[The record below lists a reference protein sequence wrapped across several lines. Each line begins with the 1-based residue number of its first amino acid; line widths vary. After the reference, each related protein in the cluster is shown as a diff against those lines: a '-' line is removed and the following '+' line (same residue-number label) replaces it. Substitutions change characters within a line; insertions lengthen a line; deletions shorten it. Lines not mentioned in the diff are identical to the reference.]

1 MNETLTTASVRE
13 AVRDAMADIIEQYK
27 EQPDTDR
34 ETVIERLDEECDALW
49 GHLVCWGLIA
59 DWDADTLVR
68 HADECA
74 AIIKTAA
81 DDAWVED
88 DDGLWNGLTYG
99 VLPAVAYYSLRN
111 LLYQALKDAGH
122 DTNEDQPFAT
132 DNDE

>member
-1 MNETLTTASVRE
+1 MNETINPASVRE
-13 AVRDAMADIIEQYK
+13 AVCDAVASIIEQYQD
-27 EQPDTDR
+27 QPDTDR
-34 ETVIERLDEECDALW
+34 EAVIERLDEGCDSLW

-59 DWDADTLVR
+59 EWDVDTLAR

-88 DDGLWNGLTYG
+88 DDGLWDGLTYG
-99 VLPAVAYYSLRN
+99 VLAAVAYYSLRN
-111 LLYQALKDAGH
+111 LLYQALTDAGH

>member
-1 MNETLTTASVRE
+1 MNESLTTAGVRE
-13 AVRDAMADIIEQYK
+13 AVRDAVADIIEQYK
-27 EQPDTDR
+27 DQPDSDR
-34 ETVIERLDEECDALW
+34 DTVIERLDVECDSLW

-59 DWDADTLVR
+59 EWDIDTLAR
-68 HADECA
+68 HAGECA

-81 DDAWVED
+81 EDAWVED

-111 LLYQALKDAGH
+111 LLYQALTAAGH

>member
-1 MNETLTTASVRE
+1 MNETITPASVRE
-13 AVRDAMADIIEQYK
+13 AVRDAVASIIDEYK
-27 EQPDTDR
+27 DQPDTDR

-59 DWDADTLVR
+59 EWDVDTLAR
-68 HADECA
+68 HAGECA

-81 DDAWVED
+81 EDAWVED
-88 DDGLWNGLTYG
+88 DDGLWDGLTYG

-122 DTNEDQPFAT
+122 DTNEDRPFAT
-132 DNDE
+132 DNED